1 MRRGELDTFFNP
13 RSIAVVGVSRH
24 PDKIGRVIYDRLL
37 SSRRQGV
44 LRAEVYPVNPELSEL
59 YGHRVFSSLSEIN
72 QEVDLVVIAVPSSL
86 VPQTVLEAGEK
97 GVKAAIVVS
106 GGFSEVGNDQLT
118 ESLRRAIKQSGVR
131 VLGPNT
137 VGVMDAYTGVNT
149 FFTREVKAFSDGR
162 NAQSFIF
169 PGRGS
174 ISIVSQSGALAHYIL
189 DTLGERGA
197 GIRAVACVGN
207 QIDVS
212 IPELLSYFANDA
224 LTSVVAVYV
233 EGVGNGR
240 ELLNRFLELR
250 RNGKQVVVLKAGRTL
265 AGKRTAY
272 THTASM
278 VGEWETHIGAFKQAG
293 AIVVDNVKELAE
305 VSLALSLQKP
315 PRGRRLAILTNAG
328 GFSVIAS
335 DLAQASGLEVIQ
347 LPEDSVEK
355 MERLKGEGRI
365 PPVAVTTNPVD
376 LSGSADSAAF
386 EEAYKI
392 VSESGVFDMHLL
404 MPFHVPPMMDERVV
418 SKLAEVARASG
429 ATVVGCDTGDT
440 EWSVTMRT
448 LMVKNGIPAY
458 KDMEDAIRVLTLI
471 SDVFTPS
478 RESFP
483 VYEARSSEALEPIVR
498 EDLLELVSKHGI
510 QAAREEIVFTEDEA
524 VEAAERIGYPVV
536 MKIASEKI
544 VHKTDV
550 GGVQLGITDR
560 AQVLRAFNKLTS
572 IAEKLGVRE
581 RGVVVQETAQGV
593 ELILGS
599 KIDETFGPTVTI
611 GIGGVLTEVIRD
623 FITLVSPVQED
634 EADYMLNRLRLS
646 KLLDGFRGY
655 PPVDRE
661 ALRKT
666 IVNFSEILVENPSIA
681 QLEINPLMAY
691 GERIV
696 AVDIRGWRHRP

>member
-1 MRRGELDTFFNP
+1 MGVGGLDAFFNP
-13 RSIAVVGVSRH
+13 KSIAVVGVSRH
-24 PDKIGRVIYDRLL
+24 PDKIGRVIYDRLM
-37 SSRRQGV
+37 SNRRQGV
-44 LRAEVYPVNPELSEL
+44 LKSEIYPVNPELREL
-59 YGHRVFSSLSEIN
+59 YGNRVFSSLSEIN
-72 QEVDLVVIAVPSSL
+72 DEVDLVVIALPAPQ
-86 VPQTVLEAGEK
+86 VPQTILEAGK
-97 GVKAAIVVS
+97 NGARAAIVVS

-118 ESLRRAIKQSGVR
+118 ESLRRAIKLSGMR

-162 NAQSFIF
+162 SAQSFIF
-169 PGRGS
+169 PSRGS
-174 ISIVSQSGALAHYIL
+174 ISIVSQSGALAHYVL

-197 GIRAVACVGN
+197 GVRAVACVGN

-212 IPELLSYFANDA
+212 IPELLSYFASDA

-233 EGVGNGR
+233 EGVSGGR

-250 RNGKQVVVLKAGRTL
+250 RNGKQIVVLKAGRTL
-265 AGKRTAY
+265 VGRRTAY

-278 VGEWETHIGAFKQAG
+278 VGEWEAHVGAFKQAG
-293 AIVVDNVKELAE
+293 AIVVDNVKELAD

-335 DLAQASGLEVIQ
+335 DLAQASGLEVIP
-347 LPEDSVEK
+347 LPESSIEK
-355 MERLKGEGRI
+355 LEWLKSEGRI
-365 PPVAVTTNPVD
+365 PSVSVTTNPVD

-386 EEAYKI
+386 EEAYRV

-404 MPFHVPPMMDERVV
+404 MPFHVPPMMDEGVV
-418 SKLAEVARASG
+418 SRLAGIARISG

-440 EWSVTMRT
+440 EWSVTMRA
-448 LMVKNGIPAY
+448 LMVRNGIPAY

-471 SDVFTPS
+471 SDIFTPS

-483 VYEARSSEALEPIVR
+483 IYEARSSEALEPIPR
-498 EDLLELVSKHGI
+498 AHLLELVSEHGI
-510 QAAREEIVFTEDEA
+510 QVAREEVVSTGDEA

-536 MKIASEKI
+536 MKISSERI

-560 AQVLRAFNKLTS
+560 AQVLRAFNKLRG

-581 RGVVVQETAQGV
+581 CGVVVQETVQGI

-599 KIDETFGPTVTI
+599 KVDETFGPTVTV

-623 FITLVSPVQED
+623 FVTFVSPVQDD
-634 EADYMLNRLRLS
+634 EAEEMLTRLRFS
-646 KLLDGFRGY
+646 GLLNGFRGY
-655 PPVDRE
+655 PPVDRK
-661 ALRKT
+661 ALRKI
-666 IVNFSEILVENPSIA
+666 IVNFSKILVENPSIA

-691 GERIV
+691 GGRIV
-696 AVDIRGWRHRP
+696 AVDVRGWRYSL